1 MLHLVKYYS
10 TIESKAK
17 CKWIA
22 KNRADV
28 KGVAREKS
36 YFTGK
41 EKEGALLSA
50 KVELEPEKKKK
61 YK

>member
-1 MLHLVKYYS
+1 M
-10 TIESKAK
+10 
-17 CKWIA
+17 
-22 KNRADV
+22 